1 MKKKNSI
8 FGLGSIGQRHL
19 RNIIKLEKRL
29 KLYAVRKLN
38 KTPLLDSKNNA
49 VKVILIKNIK

>member
-1 MKKKNSI
+1 MKEKKISI

-38 KTPLLDSKNNA
+38 KTPLLDSK
-49 VKVILIKNIK
+49 IML